1 MWGGGTKDRSTRS
14 IASQSCYP
22 RSTPPICLGRRL
34 PPKQKRVLVYMLQG
48 LWWRCVHTR
57 AFYSCNSVL
66 ADYQRGVHIMYIML
80 SFVFVLLFC
89 VFLVNEAVRHVG
101 SSTLPPTGSLCCPC
115 RVYLWCSMGG
125 IFPPIPPRI
134 TPSHLMLFLFRR
146 DG

>member
-1 MWGGGTKDRSTRS
+1 MWGGGQKTGLHALSRRNHVIHAPPLRS
-14 IASQSCYP
+14 ASADACP
-22 RSTPPICLGRRL
+22 LN
-34 PPKQKRVLVYMLQG
+34 KNG